1 MDKKLPKFVG
11 TINIPGD
18 KSISHRALIIG
29 SQATGIVKVS
39 NLLESADVFST
50 MNALRKFGVH
60 IIKRGK
66 DYHVYGLVV
75 GGLREYNGTI
85 NCGNSGTTAR
95 LMMGLLSTYP
105 ITINFIGDKSLSK
118 RPMARVINLLKE
130 FGANALP
137 ENKNT
142 MPFKFLGSYVG
153 LQNDQKLNVPS
164 AQLKSAWCLAALN
177 TKGISTLEE
186 RFETRDHT
194 EIMLKYLNANIK
206 VKKSKNK
213 KIISIFGKT
222 PIDAKDISVP
232 GDISSA
238 AFMIIL
244 ALISKN
250 SNVTIKNVLLNPTR
264 TGILDVLKKMKAKIK
279 IKNKK
284 TVCGEIVGD
293 IEAKSSNL
301 KATIVPEKMAPRLI
315 DEYPILFIAA
325 CFAKGTSNFKGIEEL
340 RVKESDRIKS
350 MEDGLKPLGV
360 KVSSTKSS
368 VKITGTNSFKLELLA
383 SISPTTSPQI
393 IFLFLIVILAFI
405 FFNTSKI
412 PVRVGF
418 NKTFLIV
425 TVEFLEIRERM
436 IMKAADEISPG
447 TEISFASIGVFP
459 NIEMIFL
466 FLDFLTLILAFKYLS
481 MISV

>member
-29 SQATGIVKVS
+29 SQATGIVKVT

-60 IIKRGK
+60 IVKRGK
-66 DYHVYGLVV
+66 DYYVYGLVV

-118 RPMARVINLLKE
+118 RPMARVINLLRE

-194 EIMLKYLNANIK
+194 EIMLKYLGANIK

-250 SNVTIKNVLLNPTR
+250 SKVIVRNVLLNPTR

-284 TVCGEIVGD
+284 TICGEVVGD

-301 KATIVPEKMAPRLI
+301 KATTVPEKMAPRLI
-315 DEYPILFIAA
+315 DEYPILFVAA
-325 CFAKGTSNFKGIEEL
+325 CFAKGTSIFNGIEEL

-360 KVSSTKSS
+360 KINSTKSS
-368 VKITGTNSFKLELLA
+368 VKITGTNSFKLNKKIKVDAKGDHRIAMSFYILSQVLNK
-383 SISPTTSPQI
+383 SFKIKDFNYVKTSFPSFTKTI
-393 IFLFLIVILAFI
+393 
-405 FFNTSKI
+405 
-412 PVRVGF
+412 
-418 NKTFLIV
+418 NKL
-425 TVEFLEIRERM
+425 
-436 IMKAADEISPG
+436 KK
-447 TEISFASIGVFP
+447 
-459 NIEMIFL
+459 N
-466 FLDFLTLILAFKYLS
+466 
-481 MISV
+481 

>member
-250 SNVTIKNVLLNPTR
+250 SKVTIKNVLLNPTR

-360 KVSSTKSS
+360 KISSTKSS
-368 VKITGTNSFKLELLA
+368 VKITGTNSFKLNKKIKIDAKGDHRIAMSFYVLSQVLNK
-383 SISPTTSPQI
+383 SFKIKDFNYVKTSFPSFTKTI
-393 IFLFLIVILAFI
+393 
-405 FFNTSKI
+405 NTLKK
-412 PVRVGF
+412 
-418 NKTFLIV
+418 N
-425 TVEFLEIRERM
+425 
-436 IMKAADEISPG
+436 
-447 TEISFASIGVFP
+447 
-459 NIEMIFL
+459 
-466 FLDFLTLILAFKYLS
+466 
-481 MISV
+481 

>member
-66 DYHVYGLVV
+66 DYYVYGLVV

-250 SNVTIKNVLLNPTR
+250 SKVTIKNVLLNPTR
-264 TGILDVLKKMKAKIK
+264 TGILDVLKKMKAKFK

-284 TVCGEIVGD
+284 TVCEEIVGD

-301 KATIVPEKMAPRLI
+301 KATTVPEKMAPRLI

-368 VKITGTNSFKLELLA
+368 VKITGTNSFKLNKKIKIDAKGDHRIAMSFYVLSQVLNK
-383 SISPTTSPQI
+383 SFKIKDFNYVKTSFP
-393 IFLFLIVILAFI
+393 IFTKTI
-405 FFNTSKI
+405 
-412 PVRVGF
+412 
-418 NKTFLIV
+418 NKL
-425 TVEFLEIRERM
+425 
-436 IMKAADEISPG
+436 KK
-447 TEISFASIGVFP
+447 
-459 NIEMIFL
+459 N
-466 FLDFLTLILAFKYLS
+466 
-481 MISV
+481 

>member
-1 MDKKLPKFVG
+1 
-11 TINIPGD
+11 
-18 KSISHRALIIG
+18 
-29 SQATGIVKVS
+29 
-39 NLLESADVFST
+39 
-50 MNALRKFGVH
+50 VH
-60 IIKRGK
+60 ITKRGK

-118 RPMARVINLLKE
+118 RPMARVINLLRE

-142 MPFKFLGSYVG
+142 MPFKFLGSYIG

-250 SNVTIKNVLLNPTR
+250 STVTIKNVLLNPTR
-264 TGILDVLKKMKAKIK
+264 TGILDVLKKMKAKIT

-284 TVCGEIVGD
+284 TICGEIVGD

-301 KATIVPEKMAPRLI
+301 KATVVSEKMAPRLI

-360 KVSSTKSS
+360 KISSTKNSA
-368 VKITGTNSFKLELLA
+368 KITGINSFKLNKKIKIDAKGDHRIAMSFYVLSQVLNKSFE
-383 SISPTTSPQI
+383 IKDFNYVKTSFPS
-393 IFLFLIVILAFI
+393 F
-405 FFNTSKI
+405 T
-412 PVRVGF
+412 
-418 NKTFLIV
+418 KTINQL
-425 TVEFLEIRERM
+425 
-436 IMKAADEISPG
+436 KK
-447 TEISFASIGVFP
+447 
-459 NIEMIFL
+459 N
-466 FLDFLTLILAFKYLS
+466 
-481 MISV
+481 

>member
-29 SQATGIVKVS
+29 SQATGIVKVT

-50 MNALRKFGVH
+50 MNALRKFGVD

-66 DYHVYGLVV
+66 DYYVYGLVV
-75 GGLREYNGTI
+75 GGLKEYNGTI

-95 LMMGLLSTYP
+95 LLMGLLSTYP
-105 ITINFIGDKSLSK
+105 ITINFTGDKSLSK
-118 RPMARVINLLKE
+118 RPMGRVINLLRE

-250 SNVTIKNVLLNPTR
+250 SKVIIKNVLLNPTR

-284 TVCGEIVGD
+284 TICGEVVGD

-301 KATIVPEKMAPRLI
+301 KAAVVPEKMAPRLI

-325 CFAKGTSNFKGIEEL
+325 CFAKGTSQFKGIEEL
-340 RVKESDRIKS
+340 RVKESDRIQS
-350 MEDGLKPLGV
+350 MELGLKPLGV
-360 KVSSTKSS
+360 KISSTKNS
-368 VKITGTNSFKLELLA
+368 VKITGINSFKLNKQIKIDAKGDHRIAMSFYILSKVLNK
-383 SISPTTSPQI
+383 SFKIKDFNYVKTSFPSFTKTI
-393 IFLFLIVILAFI
+393 
-405 FFNTSKI
+405 
-412 PVRVGF
+412 
-418 NKTFLIV
+418 NKL
-425 TVEFLEIRERM
+425 
-436 IMKAADEISPG
+436 KK
-447 TEISFASIGVFP
+447 
-459 NIEMIFL
+459 N
-466 FLDFLTLILAFKYLS
+466 
-481 MISV
+481 

>member
-1 MDKKLPKFVG
+1 MDKKLPKFIG

-60 IIKRGK
+60 ITKRGK

-118 RPMARVINLLKE
+118 RPMARVINLLRE

-142 MPFKFLGSYVG
+142 MPFKFLGSYIG

-250 SNVTIKNVLLNPTR
+250 STVTIKNVLLNPTR
-264 TGILDVLKKMKAKIK
+264 TGILDVLKKMKAKIT

-284 TVCGEIVGD
+284 TICGEVVGD

-301 KATIVPEKMAPRLI
+301 KATVVSEKMAPRLI

-360 KVSSTKSS
+360 KISSTKNSA
-368 VKITGTNSFKLELLA
+368 KITGTNSFKLNKQIKIDAKGDHRIAMSFYVLSQVLNK
-383 SISPTTSPQI
+383 SFKIKDFNYVKTSFPS
-393 IFLFLIVILAFI
+393 F
-405 FFNTSKI
+405 T
-412 PVRVGF
+412 
-418 NKTFLIV
+418 KTINQL
-425 TVEFLEIRERM
+425 
-436 IMKAADEISPG
+436 KK
-447 TEISFASIGVFP
+447 
-459 NIEMIFL
+459 N
-466 FLDFLTLILAFKYLS
+466 
-481 MISV
+481 

>member
-11 TINIPGD
+11 TTNIPGD

-29 SQATGIVKVS
+29 SQATGIVKVT
-39 NLLESADVFST
+39 NLLKSEDVFST

-66 DYHVYGLVV
+66 DYYVYGLVV

-85 NCGNSGTTAR
+85 DCGNSGTTAR

-105 ITINFIGDKSLSK
+105 ITINFTGDKSLSK
-118 RPMARVINLLKE
+118 RPMARVINLLRE

-153 LQNDQKLNVPS
+153 LQNDQKLTVPS

-250 SNVTIKNVLLNPTR
+250 SKVTIKNVLLNPTR

-284 TVCGEIVGD
+284 TICGEVVGD
-293 IEAKSSNL
+293 IEVKSSNL
-301 KATIVPEKMAPRLI
+301 KATTVPEKMAPRLI

-325 CFAKGTSNFKGIEEL
+325 CFAKGTSKFNGIEEL

-360 KVSSTKSS
+360 KISSTKSS
-368 VKITGTNSFKLELLA
+368 VKITGSNSFKLNQKIKIDAKGDHRIAMSFYVLSQVLNKPFK
-383 SISPTTSPQI
+383 IKDFNYVKTSFPS
-393 IFLFLIVILAFI
+393 F
-405 FFNTSKI
+405 T
-412 PVRVGF
+412 
-418 NKTFLIV
+418 KTINQL
-425 TVEFLEIRERM
+425 
-436 IMKAADEISPG
+436 KK
-447 TEISFASIGVFP
+447 
-459 NIEMIFL
+459 N
-466 FLDFLTLILAFKYLS
+466 
-481 MISV
+481 

>member
-29 SQATGIVKVS
+29 SQATGIVKVT

-50 MNALRKFGVH
+50 MNALRKFGVD

-66 DYHVYGLVV
+66 DYYVYGLVV

-95 LMMGLLSTYP
+95 LLMGLLSTYP
-105 ITINFIGDKSLSK
+105 ITINFTGDKSLSK
-118 RPMARVINLLKE
+118 RPMGRVINLLRE

-250 SNVTIKNVLLNPTR
+250 SKVIIKNVLLNPTR

-284 TVCGEIVGD
+284 IICGEAVGD

-301 KATIVPEKMAPRLI
+301 KATVVPEKMAPRLI

-325 CFAKGTSNFKGIEEL
+325 CFAKGTSQFKGIEEL
-340 RVKESDRIKS
+340 RVKESDRIQS
-350 MEDGLKPLGV
+350 MELGLKPLGV
-360 KVSSTKSS
+360 KISSTKNS
-368 VKITGTNSFKLELLA
+368 VKITGTNSFKLNKKIKIDAKGDHRIAMSFYILSKVLNKPFK
-383 SISPTTSPQI
+383 IKDFDYVKTSFPSFTKTI
-393 IFLFLIVILAFI
+393 
-405 FFNTSKI
+405 
-412 PVRVGF
+412 
-418 NKTFLIV
+418 NKL
-425 TVEFLEIRERM
+425 
-436 IMKAADEISPG
+436 KK
-447 TEISFASIGVFP
+447 
-459 NIEMIFL
+459 N
-466 FLDFLTLILAFKYLS
+466 
-481 MISV
+481 

>member
-1 MDKKLPKFVG
+1 MDNKLPKFVG

-60 IIKRGK
+60 IIKKSK
-66 DYHVYGLVV
+66 DYYVYGLVV

-105 ITINFIGDKSLSK
+105 ITVNFTGDKSLSK
-118 RPMARVINLLKE
+118 RPMGRVINLLRE

-142 MPFKFLGSYVG
+142 MPFKFLGSYIG

-206 VKKSKNK
+206 VKKLKNK

-250 SNVTIKNVLLNPTR
+250 SKVTIKNVLLNPTR

-284 TVCGEIVGD
+284 IVCGEIIGD

-301 KATIVPEKMAPRLI
+301 KATTVPEKMAPRLI

-350 MEDGLKPLGV
+350 MEDGLKPMGV
-360 KVSSTKSS
+360 KINSTKSS
-368 VKITGTNSFKLELLA
+368 VKITGTNSFKLNKKIKIDAKGDHRIAMSFYILSQVLNK
-383 SISPTTSPQI
+383 SFKIKDFNYVKTSFPS
-393 IFLFLIVILAFI
+393 F
-405 FFNTSKI
+405 T
-412 PVRVGF
+412 
-418 NKTFLIV
+418 KTINQL
-425 TVEFLEIRERM
+425 
-436 IMKAADEISPG
+436 KK
-447 TEISFASIGVFP
+447 
-459 NIEMIFL
+459 N
-466 FLDFLTLILAFKYLS
+466 
-481 MISV
+481 

>member
-11 TINIPGD
+11 TTNIPGD

-29 SQATGIVKVS
+29 SQATGIVKVT

-66 DYHVYGLVV
+66 DYYVYGLVV

-105 ITINFIGDKSLSK
+105 ITINFTGDKSLSK
-118 RPMARVINLLKE
+118 RPMARVINLLRE

-153 LQNDQKLNVPS
+153 LQNDQKLTVPS

-238 AFMIIL
+238 AFMLIL

-250 SNVTIKNVLLNPTR
+250 SKVTIKNVLLNPTR

-284 TVCGEIVGD
+284 TICGEVVGD
-293 IEAKSSNL
+293 IEVKSSNL
-301 KATIVPEKMAPRLI
+301 KATTVPEKMAPRLI

-325 CFAKGTSNFKGIEEL
+325 CFAKGTSKFNGIEEL

-360 KVSSTKSS
+360 KISSTKSS
-368 VKITGTNSFKLELLA
+368 VKITGGNSFKLNQKIKIDAKGDHRIAMSFYILSQALNKPFK
-383 SISPTTSPQI
+383 IKDFNYVKTSFPS
-393 IFLFLIVILAFI
+393 F
-405 FFNTSKI
+405 T
-412 PVRVGF
+412 
-418 NKTFLIV
+418 KTINQL
-425 TVEFLEIRERM
+425 
-436 IMKAADEISPG
+436 KK
-447 TEISFASIGVFP
+447 
-459 NIEMIFL
+459 N
-466 FLDFLTLILAFKYLS
+466 
-481 MISV
+481 

>member
-1 MDKKLPKFVG
+1 MDKKLPKFIG

-60 IIKRGK
+60 ITKRGK

-118 RPMARVINLLKE
+118 RPMARVINLLRE

-142 MPFKFLGSYVG
+142 MPFKFLGSYIG

-244 ALISKN
+244 SLISKN
-250 SNVTIKNVLLNPTR
+250 STVTIKNVLLNPTR
-264 TGILDVLKKMKAKIK
+264 TGILDVLKKMKAKIT

-284 TVCGEIVGD
+284 TICGEVVGD

-301 KATIVPEKMAPRLI
+301 KATVVSEKMAPRLI

-360 KVSSTKSS
+360 KISSTKNSA
-368 VKITGTNSFKLELLA
+368 KITGTSSFKLNKQIKIDAKGDHRIAMSFYVLSQVLNK
-383 SISPTTSPQI
+383 SFKIKDFNYVKTSFPS
-393 IFLFLIVILAFI
+393 F
-405 FFNTSKI
+405 T
-412 PVRVGF
+412 
-418 NKTFLIV
+418 KTINQL
-425 TVEFLEIRERM
+425 
-436 IMKAADEISPG
+436 KK
-447 TEISFASIGVFP
+447 
-459 NIEMIFL
+459 N
-466 FLDFLTLILAFKYLS
+466 
-481 MISV
+481 

>member
-29 SQATGIVKVS
+29 SQATGIVKVT

-66 DYHVYGLVV
+66 DYYVYGLVV
-75 GGLREYNGTI
+75 GGLREYSGTI
-85 NCGNSGTTAR
+85 DCGNSGTTAR

-105 ITINFIGDKSLSK
+105 ITINFTGDKSLSK
-118 RPMARVINLLKE
+118 RPMARVINLLRE

-153 LQNDQKLNVPS
+153 LQNDQKLTVPS

-206 VKKSKNK
+206 VKKLKNK

-250 SNVTIKNVLLNPTR
+250 SKITIKNVLLNPTR

-284 TVCGEIVGD
+284 TICGEVVGD
-293 IEAKSSNL
+293 IEARSSNL
-301 KATIVPEKMAPRLI
+301 KATTVPEKMAPRLI

-325 CFAKGTSNFKGIEEL
+325 CFAKGTSKFNGIEEL

-360 KVSSTKSS
+360 KISSTKSS
-368 VKITGTNSFKLELLA
+368 VKITGSNSFKLNQKIKIDAKGDHRIAMSFYVLSQVLNKPFK
-383 SISPTTSPQI
+383 IKDFNYVKTSFPS
-393 IFLFLIVILAFI
+393 F
-405 FFNTSKI
+405 T
-412 PVRVGF
+412 
-418 NKTFLIV
+418 KTINQL
-425 TVEFLEIRERM
+425 
-436 IMKAADEISPG
+436 KK
-447 TEISFASIGVFP
+447 
-459 NIEMIFL
+459 N
-466 FLDFLTLILAFKYLS
+466 
-481 MISV
+481 

>member
-29 SQATGIVKVS
+29 SQTTGIVKVS

-142 MPFKFLGSYVG
+142 MPFKFLGSYLG

-250 SNVTIKNVLLNPTR
+250 SKVTIKNVLLNPTR

-284 TVCGEIVGD
+284 IVCGEIVGD

-301 KATIVPEKMAPRLI
+301 KATTVPEKMAPRLI

-368 VKITGTNSFKLELLA
+368 VKITGTNSFKLNKKIKIDAKGDHRIAMSFYVLSQVLNK
-383 SISPTTSPQI
+383 SFKIKDFNYVKTSFPSFTKTI
-393 IFLFLIVILAFI
+393 
-405 FFNTSKI
+405 NTLKK
-412 PVRVGF
+412 
-418 NKTFLIV
+418 N
-425 TVEFLEIRERM
+425 
-436 IMKAADEISPG
+436 
-447 TEISFASIGVFP
+447 
-459 NIEMIFL
+459 
-466 FLDFLTLILAFKYLS
+466 
-481 MISV
+481 

>member
-29 SQATGIVKVS
+29 SQTTGIIKVS

-60 IIKRGK
+60 IVKRGK

-118 RPMARVINLLKE
+118 RPMARVINLLRE

-250 SNVTIKNVLLNPTR
+250 STVMIKNVLLNPTR

-284 TVCGEIVGD
+284 IICGEIVGD

-301 KATIVPEKMAPRLI
+301 KATTVSEKMAPRLI

-325 CFAKGTSNFKGIEEL
+325 CFAKGASNFKGIEEL

-360 KVSSTKSS
+360 KISSTKSS
-368 VKITGTNSFKLELLA
+368 VKIIGTNSFKLNKKIKIDAKGDHRIAMSFYVLSQVLNK
-383 SISPTTSPQI
+383 SFKIKDFNYVKTSFPS
-393 IFLFLIVILAFI
+393 F
-405 FFNTSKI
+405 T
-412 PVRVGF
+412 
-418 NKTFLIV
+418 KTINNL
-425 TVEFLEIRERM
+425 
-436 IMKAADEISPG
+436 KK
-447 TEISFASIGVFP
+447 
-459 NIEMIFL
+459 N
-466 FLDFLTLILAFKYLS
+466 
-481 MISV
+481 

>member
-118 RPMARVINLLKE
+118 RPMARVINLLRE

-250 SNVTIKNVLLNPTR
+250 SKVTIKNVLLNPTR

-284 TVCGEIVGD
+284 TVCGEIIGD

-368 VKITGTNSFKLELLA
+368 VKITGTNSFKLNKKIKIDAKGDHRIAMSFYVLSQVLNK
-383 SISPTTSPQI
+383 SFKIKDFNYVKTSFPSFTKTI
-393 IFLFLIVILAFI
+393 
-405 FFNTSKI
+405 NTLKK
-412 PVRVGF
+412 
-418 NKTFLIV
+418 N
-425 TVEFLEIRERM
+425 
-436 IMKAADEISPG
+436 
-447 TEISFASIGVFP
+447 
-459 NIEMIFL
+459 
-466 FLDFLTLILAFKYLS
+466 
-481 MISV
+481 

>member
-1 MDKKLPKFVG
+1 MDNKLPKFKGV
-11 TINIPGD
+11 ISLPGD
-18 KSISHRALIIG
+18 KSISHRSLIIG
-29 SQATGIVKVS
+29 SQATGIVKIS

-50 MNALRKFGVH
+50 MNALRKFGVN
-60 IIKRGK
+60 IFKKGK
-66 DYHVYGLVV
+66 DYYVYGLVV
-75 GGLREYNGTI
+75 GGLKEYNGTL

-95 LMMGLLSTYP
+95 LMMGLISTYP
-105 ITINFIGDKSLSK
+105 VKIKFTGDKSLSK
-118 RPMARVINLLKE
+118 RPMQRVINLLRE

-142 MPFKFLGSYVG
+142 MPFTFLGSYVG
-153 LQNDQKLNVPS
+153 LQNDQKLKVPS

-186 RFETRDHT
+186 PFETRDHT
-194 EIMLKYLNANIK
+194 EIMLKYLGANIT

-213 KIISIFGKT
+213 KIISIFGKH

-238 AFMIIL
+238 AFMMVL

-250 SNVTIKNVLLNPTR
+250 SKVTIKNVLLNPTR
-264 TGILDVLKKMKAKIK
+264 TGILDVFKKMKAKIK

-284 TVCGEIVGD
+284 VICGEIVGD
-293 IEAKSSNL
+293 LEVQSSNL
-301 KATIVPEKMAPRLI
+301 KATTVTEKMAPRLI

-360 KVSSTKSS
+360 KITSTKSS
-368 VKITGTNSFKLELLA
+368 VKITGVQSFKLNKKIKIDAKGDHRIAMSFYVLSQVLNK
-383 SISPTTSPQI
+383 SFKIKDFNYVKTSFPS
-393 IFLFLIVILAFI
+393 F
-405 FFNTSKI
+405 T
-412 PVRVGF
+412 
-418 NKTFLIV
+418 KTINNL
-425 TVEFLEIRERM
+425 R
-436 IMKAADEISPG
+436 K
-447 TEISFASIGVFP
+447 
-459 NIEMIFL
+459 N
-466 FLDFLTLILAFKYLS
+466 
-481 MISV
+481 

>member
-1 MDKKLPKFVG
+1 MDKKLPKFIG

-60 IIKRGK
+60 ITKRGK

-118 RPMARVINLLKE
+118 RPMARVINLLRE

-142 MPFKFLGSYVG
+142 MPFKFLGSYIG

-250 SNVTIKNVLLNPTR
+250 STVTIKNVLLNPTR
-264 TGILDVLKKMKAKIK
+264 TGVLDVLKKMKAKIK

-284 TVCGEIVGD
+284 TICGEIVGD

-301 KATIVPEKMAPRLI
+301 KATVVSEKMAPRLI

-360 KVSSTKSS
+360 KISSTKSS
-368 VKITGTNSFKLELLA
+368 VKITSTNSFKLNKQIKIDAKGDHRIAMSFYVLSQVLNK
-383 SISPTTSPQI
+383 SFKIKDFNYVKTSFPS
-393 IFLFLIVILAFI
+393 F
-405 FFNTSKI
+405 T
-412 PVRVGF
+412 
-418 NKTFLIV
+418 KTINQL
-425 TVEFLEIRERM
+425 
-436 IMKAADEISPG
+436 KK
-447 TEISFASIGVFP
+447 
-459 NIEMIFL
+459 N
-466 FLDFLTLILAFKYLS
+466 
-481 MISV
+481 

>member
-60 IIKRGK
+60 ITKRGK

-118 RPMARVINLLKE
+118 RPMARVINLLRE

-142 MPFKFLGSYVG
+142 MPFKFLGSYIG

-250 SNVTIKNVLLNPTR
+250 STVTIKNVLLNPTR

-284 TVCGEIVGD
+284 TICGEVVGD

-301 KATIVPEKMAPRLI
+301 KATVVSEKMAPRLI

-360 KVSSTKSS
+360 KISSTKSS
-368 VKITGTNSFKLELLA
+368 VKITGTNSFKLNKKIKIDAKGDHRIAMSFYVLSQVLNK
-383 SISPTTSPQI
+383 SFKIKDFNYVKTSFPS
-393 IFLFLIVILAFI
+393 F
-405 FFNTSKI
+405 T
-412 PVRVGF
+412 
-418 NKTFLIV
+418 KTINQL
-425 TVEFLEIRERM
+425 
-436 IMKAADEISPG
+436 KK
-447 TEISFASIGVFP
+447 
-459 NIEMIFL
+459 N
-466 FLDFLTLILAFKYLS
+466 
-481 MISV
+481 

>member
-60 IIKRGK
+60 ITKRGK

-105 ITINFIGDKSLSK
+105 ITINFVGDKSLSK
-118 RPMARVINLLKE
+118 RPMARVINLLRE

-250 SNVTIKNVLLNPTR
+250 SSVTIKNVLLNPTR
-264 TGILDVLKKMKAKIK
+264 TGVLDVLKKMKAKIK

-284 TVCGEIVGD
+284 TICGEVVGD

-360 KVSSTKSS
+360 KISSTKSS
-368 VKITGTNSFKLELLA
+368 VKITGTNSFKLNKKIKIDAKGDHRIAMSFYVLSQILNK
-383 SISPTTSPQI
+383 SFKIKDFNYVKTSFPSFTKTI
-393 IFLFLIVILAFI
+393 
-405 FFNTSKI
+405 
-412 PVRVGF
+412 
-418 NKTFLIV
+418 NKL
-425 TVEFLEIRERM
+425 
-436 IMKAADEISPG
+436 KK
-447 TEISFASIGVFP
+447 
-459 NIEMIFL
+459 N
-466 FLDFLTLILAFKYLS
+466 
-481 MISV
+481 

>member
-1 MDKKLPKFVG
+1 
-11 TINIPGD
+11 
-18 KSISHRALIIG
+18 
-29 SQATGIVKVS
+29 
-39 NLLESADVFST
+39 
-50 MNALRKFGVH
+50 
-60 IIKRGK
+60 
-66 DYHVYGLVV
+66 
-75 GGLREYNGTI
+75 
-85 NCGNSGTTAR
+85 
-95 LMMGLLSTYP
+95 
-105 ITINFIGDKSLSK
+105 
-118 RPMARVINLLKE
+118 MARVINLLRE

-142 MPFKFLGSYVG
+142 MPFKFLGSYIG

-194 EIMLKYLNANIK
+194 EIMLKYLGANIK

-250 SNVTIKNVLLNPTR
+250 SKVIVRNVLLNPTR

-284 TVCGEIVGD
+284 NICGEVVGD
-293 IEAKSSNL
+293 IEAQSSNL
-301 KATIVPEKMAPRLI
+301 KATTVPEKMAPRLI

-325 CFAKGTSNFKGIEEL
+325 CFAKGTSIFNGIEEL

-350 MEDGLKPLGV
+350 MEDGLKPLGI
-360 KVSSTKSS
+360 KISSTKSS
-368 VKITGTNSFKLELLA
+368 VKITGTNSFKLNKKIKIDAKGDHRIAMSFYVLSQILNK
-383 SISPTTSPQI
+383 SFKIKDFNYVKTSFPSFTKTI
-393 IFLFLIVILAFI
+393 
-405 FFNTSKI
+405 NTLKK
-412 PVRVGF
+412 
-418 NKTFLIV
+418 N
-425 TVEFLEIRERM
+425 
-436 IMKAADEISPG
+436 
-447 TEISFASIGVFP
+447 
-459 NIEMIFL
+459 
-466 FLDFLTLILAFKYLS
+466 
-481 MISV
+481 

>member
-66 DYHVYGLVV
+66 DYYVYGLVV

-250 SNVTIKNVLLNPTR
+250 SKVTIKNVLLNPTR

-301 KATIVPEKMAPRLI
+301 KATTVPEKMAPRLI

-368 VKITGTNSFKLELLA
+368 VKITGTNSFKLNKKIKIDAKGDHRIAMSFYVLSQVLNK
-383 SISPTTSPQI
+383 SFTIKDFNYVKTSFPSFTKTI
-393 IFLFLIVILAFI
+393 
-405 FFNTSKI
+405 NTLKK
-412 PVRVGF
+412 
-418 NKTFLIV
+418 N
-425 TVEFLEIRERM
+425 
-436 IMKAADEISPG
+436 
-447 TEISFASIGVFP
+447 
-459 NIEMIFL
+459 
-466 FLDFLTLILAFKYLS
+466 
-481 MISV
+481 

>member
-29 SQATGIVKVS
+29 SQATGIVKVT

-50 MNALRKFGVH
+50 MNALRKFGVD

-66 DYHVYGLVV
+66 DYYVYGLVV
-75 GGLREYNGTI
+75 GGLKEYNGTI

-95 LMMGLLSTYP
+95 LLMGLLSTYP

-118 RPMARVINLLKE
+118 RPMGRVINLLRE

-250 SNVTIKNVLLNPTR
+250 SKVIIKNVLLNPTR

-284 TVCGEIVGD
+284 TICGEVVGD

-301 KATIVPEKMAPRLI
+301 KAAVVPEKMAPRLI

-325 CFAKGTSNFKGIEEL
+325 CFAKGTSQFKGIEEL
-340 RVKESDRIKS
+340 RVKESDRIQS
-350 MEDGLKPLGV
+350 MELGLKPLGV
-360 KVSSTKSS
+360 KISSTKNS
-368 VKITGTNSFKLELLA
+368 VKITGTNSFKLNKKIKIDAKGDHRIAMSFYILSQVLNKPFK
-383 SISPTTSPQI
+383 IKDFNYVKTSFPSFTKTI
-393 IFLFLIVILAFI
+393 
-405 FFNTSKI
+405 
-412 PVRVGF
+412 
-418 NKTFLIV
+418 NKL
-425 TVEFLEIRERM
+425 
-436 IMKAADEISPG
+436 KK
-447 TEISFASIGVFP
+447 
-459 NIEMIFL
+459 N
-466 FLDFLTLILAFKYLS
+466 
-481 MISV
+481 

>member
-1 MDKKLPKFVG
+1 MNKKLPKFVG
-11 TINIPGD
+11 TTNIPGD

-29 SQATGIVKVS
+29 SQATGIVKIT

-66 DYHVYGLVV
+66 DYYVYGLVV

-85 NCGNSGTTAR
+85 DCGNSGTTAR

-105 ITINFIGDKSLSK
+105 ITINFTGDKSLSK
-118 RPMARVINLLKE
+118 RPMARVINLLRE

-153 LQNDQKLNVPS
+153 LQNDQKLTVPS

-222 PIDAKDISVP
+222 PINAKDISVP

-250 SNVTIKNVLLNPTR
+250 SKVTIKNVLLNPTR

-284 TVCGEIVGD
+284 IICGEVVGD
-293 IEAKSSNL
+293 IEVKSSNL
-301 KATIVPEKMAPRLI
+301 KATTVPEKMAPRLI

-325 CFAKGTSNFKGIEEL
+325 CFAKGTSKFNGIEEL

-360 KVSSTKSS
+360 KISSTKSS
-368 VKITGTNSFKLELLA
+368 VKITGSNSFKLNQKIKIDAKGDHRIAMSFYVFSQVLNKPFK
-383 SISPTTSPQI
+383 IKDFNYVKTSFPS
-393 IFLFLIVILAFI
+393 F
-405 FFNTSKI
+405 T
-412 PVRVGF
+412 
-418 NKTFLIV
+418 KTINQL
-425 TVEFLEIRERM
+425 
-436 IMKAADEISPG
+436 KK
-447 TEISFASIGVFP
+447 
-459 NIEMIFL
+459 N
-466 FLDFLTLILAFKYLS
+466 
-481 MISV
+481 

>member
-29 SQATGIVKVS
+29 SQATGIIKVT

-50 MNALRKFGVH
+50 MNALRKFGVD

-66 DYHVYGLVV
+66 DYYVYGLVV
-75 GGLREYNGTI
+75 GGLKEYNGTI

-105 ITINFIGDKSLSK
+105 ITINFTGDKSLSK
-118 RPMARVINLLKE
+118 RPMGRVINLLRE

-250 SNVTIKNVLLNPTR
+250 SKVIIKNVLLNPTR

-284 TVCGEIVGD
+284 IICGELVGD

-325 CFAKGTSNFKGIEEL
+325 CFAKGTSQFKGIEEL
-340 RVKESDRIKS
+340 RVKESDRIQS
-350 MEDGLKPLGV
+350 MELGLKPLGV
-360 KVSSTKSS
+360 KISSTKNS
-368 VKITGTNSFKLELLA
+368 VKITGINYFKLNKQIKIDAKGDHRIAMSFYILSQVLNKPFK
-383 SISPTTSPQI
+383 IKDFNYVKTSFPSFTKTI
-393 IFLFLIVILAFI
+393 
-405 FFNTSKI
+405 
-412 PVRVGF
+412 
-418 NKTFLIV
+418 NKL
-425 TVEFLEIRERM
+425 
-436 IMKAADEISPG
+436 KK
-447 TEISFASIGVFP
+447 
-459 NIEMIFL
+459 N
-466 FLDFLTLILAFKYLS
+466 
-481 MISV
+481 

>member
-1 MDKKLPKFVG
+1 MDKKLPKFIG

-29 SQATGIVKVS
+29 SQATGIVKVT

-50 MNALRKFGVH
+50 INALRKFGVH

-66 DYHVYGLVV
+66 DYYVYGLVV

-85 NCGNSGTTAR
+85 DCGNSGTTAR
-95 LMMGLLSTYP
+95 LMMGLLATYP

-118 RPMARVINLLKE
+118 RPMARVINLLRE

-153 LQNDQKLNVPS
+153 LQNDQKLTVPS

-250 SNVTIKNVLLNPTR
+250 SKVIIKNVLLNPTR

-284 TVCGEIVGD
+284 TICGEVVGD
-293 IEAKSSNL
+293 IEVKSSNL
-301 KATIVPEKMAPRLI
+301 KATTVPEKMAPRLI

-325 CFAKGTSNFKGIEEL
+325 CFAKGTSKFNGIEEL

-360 KVSSTKSS
+360 KISSTKNS
-368 VKITGTNSFKLELLA
+368 VKITGSNSFKLNQKIKIDAKGDHRIAMSFYVLSQVLNKPFK
-383 SISPTTSPQI
+383 IKDFNYVKTSFPS
-393 IFLFLIVILAFI
+393 F
-405 FFNTSKI
+405 T
-412 PVRVGF
+412 
-418 NKTFLIV
+418 KTINQL
-425 TVEFLEIRERM
+425 
-436 IMKAADEISPG
+436 KK
-447 TEISFASIGVFP
+447 
-459 NIEMIFL
+459 N
-466 FLDFLTLILAFKYLS
+466 
-481 MISV
+481 

>member
-1 MDKKLPKFVG
+1 
-11 TINIPGD
+11 
-18 KSISHRALIIG
+18 
-29 SQATGIVKVS
+29 
-39 NLLESADVFST
+39 
-50 MNALRKFGVH
+50 VH
-60 IIKRGK
+60 ITKRGK

-118 RPMARVINLLKE
+118 RPMARVINLLRE

-142 MPFKFLGSYVG
+142 MPFKFLGSYIG

-250 SNVTIKNVLLNPTR
+250 STVTIKNVLLNPTR
-264 TGILDVLKKMKAKIK
+264 TGILDVLKKMKANIT

-284 TVCGEIVGD
+284 TICGEVVGD

-301 KATIVPEKMAPRLI
+301 KATTASEKMAPRLI

-360 KVSSTKSS
+360 KITSTKSS
-368 VKITGTNSFKLELLA
+368 VKITGTNSFRLNKKIKIDAKGDHRIAMSFYVLSQVLNK
-383 SISPTTSPQI
+383 SFKIKDFNYVKTSFPS
-393 IFLFLIVILAFI
+393 F
-405 FFNTSKI
+405 T
-412 PVRVGF
+412 
-418 NKTFLIV
+418 KTINQL
-425 TVEFLEIRERM
+425 
-436 IMKAADEISPG
+436 KK
-447 TEISFASIGVFP
+447 
-459 NIEMIFL
+459 N
-466 FLDFLTLILAFKYLS
+466 
-481 MISV
+481 

>member
-66 DYHVYGLVV
+66 DYYVYGLVV

-186 RFETRDHT
+186 HFETRDHT

-238 AFMIIL
+238 AFMVIL

-250 SNVTIKNVLLNPTR
+250 SKVTIKNVLLNPTR

-301 KATIVPEKMAPRLI
+301 KATTVPEKMAPRLI

-368 VKITGTNSFKLELLA
+368 VKITGTNSFKLNKKIKIDAKGDHRIAMSFYVLSQVLNK
-383 SISPTTSPQI
+383 SFKIKDFNYVKTSFPS
-393 IFLFLIVILAFI
+393 F
-405 FFNTSKI
+405 T
-412 PVRVGF
+412 
-418 NKTFLIV
+418 KTINNL
-425 TVEFLEIRERM
+425 
-436 IMKAADEISPG
+436 KK
-447 TEISFASIGVFP
+447 
-459 NIEMIFL
+459 N
-466 FLDFLTLILAFKYLS
+466 
-481 MISV
+481 

>member
-66 DYHVYGLVV
+66 DYYVYGLVV

-250 SNVTIKNVLLNPTR
+250 SKVIIKNVLLNPTR

-284 TVCGEIVGD
+284 IVCGEIVGD

-368 VKITGTNSFKLELLA
+368 VKITGTNSFKLNKKIKIDAKGDHRIAMSFYVLSQVLNK
-383 SISPTTSPQI
+383 SFKIKDFNYVKTSFPSFTKTI
-393 IFLFLIVILAFI
+393 
-405 FFNTSKI
+405 NTLKK
-412 PVRVGF
+412 
-418 NKTFLIV
+418 N
-425 TVEFLEIRERM
+425 
-436 IMKAADEISPG
+436 
-447 TEISFASIGVFP
+447 
-459 NIEMIFL
+459 
-466 FLDFLTLILAFKYLS
+466 
-481 MISV
+481 

>member
-29 SQATGIVKVS
+29 SQATGIVKVT

-50 MNALRKFGVH
+50 MNALRKFGVD

-66 DYHVYGLVV
+66 DYYVYGLVV

-95 LMMGLLSTYP
+95 LLMGLLSTYP
-105 ITINFIGDKSLSK
+105 ITINFTGDKSLSK
-118 RPMARVINLLKE
+118 RPMGRVINLLRE

-194 EIMLKYLNANIK
+194 EIMLKYLNADIK

-250 SNVTIKNVLLNPTR
+250 SKVIIKNVLLNPTR
-264 TGILDVLKKMKAKIK
+264 TGILDVLKKMKATIK

-284 TVCGEIVGD
+284 TICGELVGD

-301 KATIVPEKMAPRLI
+301 KAAVVPEKMAPRLI

-325 CFAKGTSNFKGIEEL
+325 CFAKGTSQFKGIEEL
-340 RVKESDRIKS
+340 RVKESDRIQS
-350 MEDGLKPLGV
+350 MELGLKPLGV
-360 KVSSTKSS
+360 KISSTKNS
-368 VKITGTNSFKLELLA
+368 VKITGTSSFKLNKKIKIDAKGDHRIAMSFYILSKVLNK
-383 SISPTTSPQI
+383 SFKIKDLNYVKTSFPSFTKTI
-393 IFLFLIVILAFI
+393 
-405 FFNTSKI
+405 
-412 PVRVGF
+412 
-418 NKTFLIV
+418 NKL
-425 TVEFLEIRERM
+425 
-436 IMKAADEISPG
+436 KK
-447 TEISFASIGVFP
+447 
-459 NIEMIFL
+459 N
-466 FLDFLTLILAFKYLS
+466 
-481 MISV
+481 

>member
-1 MDKKLPKFVG
+1 MDNKLPKFVG

-60 IIKRGK
+60 IIKKGK
-66 DYHVYGLVV
+66 DYYVYGLVV

-105 ITINFIGDKSLSK
+105 ITINFTGDKSLSK
-118 RPMARVINLLKE
+118 RPMGRVINLLRE

-142 MPFKFLGSYVG
+142 MPFKFLGSYIG

-206 VKKSKNK
+206 VKKLKNK

-250 SNVTIKNVLLNPTR
+250 SKVTIKNVLLNPTR

-284 TVCGEIVGD
+284 IVCGEIIGD

-301 KATIVPEKMAPRLI
+301 KATTVPEKMAPRLI

-350 MEDGLKPLGV
+350 MEDGLKPIGV
-360 KVSSTKSS
+360 KINSTKSS
-368 VKITGTNSFKLELLA
+368 VKITGTNSFKLNKKIKIDAKGDHRIAMSFYILSQVLNK
-383 SISPTTSPQI
+383 SFKIKDFNYVKTSFPS
-393 IFLFLIVILAFI
+393 F
-405 FFNTSKI
+405 T
-412 PVRVGF
+412 
-418 NKTFLIV
+418 KTINQL
-425 TVEFLEIRERM
+425 
-436 IMKAADEISPG
+436 KK
-447 TEISFASIGVFP
+447 
-459 NIEMIFL
+459 N
-466 FLDFLTLILAFKYLS
+466 
-481 MISV
+481 

>member
-60 IIKRGK
+60 IIKKGK
-66 DYHVYGLVV
+66 DYYVYGLVV

-105 ITINFIGDKSLSK
+105 ITINFTGDKSLSK
-118 RPMARVINLLKE
+118 RPMGRVINLLRE

-206 VKKSKNK
+206 VKKLKNK

-250 SNVTIKNVLLNPTR
+250 SKVIIKNVLLNPTR

-284 TVCGEIVGD
+284 TICGEVVGD

-301 KATIVPEKMAPRLI
+301 KATTVPEKMAPRLI
-315 DEYPILFIAA
+315 DEYPILFIAS
-325 CFAKGTSNFKGIEEL
+325 CFAKGTSVFNGIEEL

-350 MEDGLKPLGV
+350 MEDGLKPLGI
-360 KVSSTKSS
+360 KISSTKSS
-368 VKITGTNSFKLELLA
+368 VKITGTNSFKLNKKIKIDAKGDHRIAMSFFVLSQVLNK
-383 SISPTTSPQI
+383 SFKIKDFNYVKTSFPSFTKTI
-393 IFLFLIVILAFI
+393 
-405 FFNTSKI
+405 
-412 PVRVGF
+412 
-418 NKTFLIV
+418 NKL
-425 TVEFLEIRERM
+425 
-436 IMKAADEISPG
+436 KK
-447 TEISFASIGVFP
+447 
-459 NIEMIFL
+459 N
-466 FLDFLTLILAFKYLS
+466 
-481 MISV
+481 

>member
-60 IIKRGK
+60 IVKRGK

-118 RPMARVINLLKE
+118 RPMARVINLLRE

-250 SNVTIKNVLLNPTR
+250 STVTIKNVLLNPTR

-284 TVCGEIVGD
+284 IICGEIVGD

-301 KATIVPEKMAPRLI
+301 KATTVSEKMAPRLI

-325 CFAKGTSNFKGIEEL
+325 CFTKGTSNFKGIEEL

-368 VKITGTNSFKLELLA
+368 VKITGTNSFKLNKKIKIDAKGDHRIAMSFYVLSQVLNK
-383 SISPTTSPQI
+383 SFKIKDFNYVKTSFPSFTKTI
-393 IFLFLIVILAFI
+393 
-405 FFNTSKI
+405 NTLKK
-412 PVRVGF
+412 
-418 NKTFLIV
+418 N
-425 TVEFLEIRERM
+425 
-436 IMKAADEISPG
+436 
-447 TEISFASIGVFP
+447 
-459 NIEMIFL
+459 
-466 FLDFLTLILAFKYLS
+466 
-481 MISV
+481 

>member
-1 MDKKLPKFVG
+1 MDKKLPKFIG

-60 IIKRGK
+60 ITKRGK

-118 RPMARVINLLKE
+118 RPMARVINLLRE

-250 SNVTIKNVLLNPTR
+250 STVTIKNVLLNPTR
-264 TGILDVLKKMKAKIK
+264 TGVLDVLKKMKAKIK

-284 TVCGEIVGD
+284 TICGEVVGD

-301 KATIVPEKMAPRLI
+301 KATVVPEKMAPRLI

-360 KVSSTKSS
+360 KISSTKSTA
-368 VKITGTNSFKLELLA
+368 KITGTNSFKLNKQIKIDAKGDHRIAMSFYVLSQVLNK
-383 SISPTTSPQI
+383 SFKIKDFNYVKTSFPS
-393 IFLFLIVILAFI
+393 F
-405 FFNTSKI
+405 T
-412 PVRVGF
+412 
-418 NKTFLIV
+418 KTINQL
-425 TVEFLEIRERM
+425 
-436 IMKAADEISPG
+436 KK
-447 TEISFASIGVFP
+447 
-459 NIEMIFL
+459 N
-466 FLDFLTLILAFKYLS
+466 
-481 MISV
+481 

>member
-1 MDKKLPKFVG
+1 
-11 TINIPGD
+11 
-18 KSISHRALIIG
+18 
-29 SQATGIVKVS
+29 
-39 NLLESADVFST
+39 

-60 IIKRGK
+60 IVKRGK

-75 GGLREYNGTI
+75 GGLREYNGMI

-118 RPMARVINLLKE
+118 RPMARVINLLRE

-250 SNVTIKNVLLNPTR
+250 STVTIKNVLLNPTR

-284 TVCGEIVGD
+284 TVCGEVVGD

-301 KATIVPEKMAPRLI
+301 KATTVSEKMAPRLI

-325 CFAKGTSNFKGIEEL
+325 CFAKGTSSFKGIEEL

-350 MEDGLKPLGV
+350 MEGGLKPLGV
-360 KVSSTKSS
+360 KINSTKSS
-368 VKITGTNSFKLELLA
+368 VKITGTNSFKLNKKIKIDAKGDHRIVMSFYVLSQVLNK
-383 SISPTTSPQI
+383 SFKIKDFNYVKTSFPSFTKTI
-393 IFLFLIVILAFI
+393 
-405 FFNTSKI
+405 NTLKK
-412 PVRVGF
+412 
-418 NKTFLIV
+418 N
-425 TVEFLEIRERM
+425 
-436 IMKAADEISPG
+436 
-447 TEISFASIGVFP
+447 
-459 NIEMIFL
+459 
-466 FLDFLTLILAFKYLS
+466 
-481 MISV
+481 

>member
-39 NLLESADVFST
+39 NLLESADVFNT

-250 SNVTIKNVLLNPTR
+250 SKVTIKNVLLNPTR
-264 TGILDVLKKMKAKIK
+264 TGILDVLKKMKAKIE

-284 TVCGEIVGD
+284 TVCGEIIGD

-368 VKITGTNSFKLELLA
+368 VKITGTNSFKLNKKIKIDAKGDHRIAMSFYVLSQVLNK
-383 SISPTTSPQI
+383 SFKIKDFNYVKTSFPSFTKTI
-393 IFLFLIVILAFI
+393 
-405 FFNTSKI
+405 NTLKK
-412 PVRVGF
+412 
-418 NKTFLIV
+418 N
-425 TVEFLEIRERM
+425 
-436 IMKAADEISPG
+436 
-447 TEISFASIGVFP
+447 
-459 NIEMIFL
+459 
-466 FLDFLTLILAFKYLS
+466 
-481 MISV
+481 

>member
-1 MDKKLPKFVG
+1 
-11 TINIPGD
+11 
-18 KSISHRALIIG
+18 
-29 SQATGIVKVS
+29 
-39 NLLESADVFST
+39 

-60 IIKRGK
+60 IVKRGK

-118 RPMARVINLLKE
+118 RPMARVINLLRE

-250 SNVTIKNVLLNPTR
+250 SKVTIKNVLLNPTR

-301 KATIVPEKMAPRLI
+301 KATTVPEKMAPRLI
-315 DEYPILFIAA
+315 DEYPVLFIAA

-340 RVKESDRIKS
+340 RIKESDRIKS

-368 VKITGTNSFKLELLA
+368 VKITGTNSFKLNKKIKIDAKGDHRIAMSFYVLSQVLNK
-383 SISPTTSPQI
+383 SFKIKDFNYVKTSFPSFTKTI
-393 IFLFLIVILAFI
+393 
-405 FFNTSKI
+405 NTLKK
-412 PVRVGF
+412 
-418 NKTFLIV
+418 N
-425 TVEFLEIRERM
+425 
-436 IMKAADEISPG
+436 
-447 TEISFASIGVFP
+447 
-459 NIEMIFL
+459 
-466 FLDFLTLILAFKYLS
+466 
-481 MISV
+481 

>member
-1 MDKKLPKFVG
+1 MDKNLPKFVG

-60 IIKRGK
+60 IIKQGK
-66 DYHVYGLVV
+66 NYHVYGLVV
-75 GGLREYNGTI
+75 GGLREYNGAI

-118 RPMARVINLLKE
+118 RPMARVINLLRE

-250 SNVTIKNVLLNPTR
+250 STVTIKNVLLNPTR
-264 TGILDVLKKMKAKIK
+264 TGVLDVLKKMKAKIK

-284 TVCGEIVGD
+284 TICGEVVGD

-301 KATIVPEKMAPRLI
+301 KATVVSEKMAPRLI

-360 KVSSTKSS
+360 KISSTKSTA
-368 VKITGTNSFKLELLA
+368 KITGTNSFKLNKQIKIDAKGDHRIAMSFYVLSQVLNKPFK
-383 SISPTTSPQI
+383 IKDFNYVKTSFPS
-393 IFLFLIVILAFI
+393 F
-405 FFNTSKI
+405 T
-412 PVRVGF
+412 
-418 NKTFLIV
+418 KTINQL
-425 TVEFLEIRERM
+425 
-436 IMKAADEISPG
+436 KK
-447 TEISFASIGVFP
+447 
-459 NIEMIFL
+459 N
-466 FLDFLTLILAFKYLS
+466 
-481 MISV
+481 

>member
-60 IIKRGK
+60 IVKRGK

-118 RPMARVINLLKE
+118 RPMARVINLLRE

-250 SNVTIKNVLLNPTR
+250 STVMIKNVLLNPTR
-264 TGILDVLKKMKAKIK
+264 TGILDVLKKMKARIR

-301 KATIVPEKMAPRLI
+301 KATTVSEKMAPRLI

-325 CFAKGTSNFKGIEEL
+325 CFAKGASNFKGIEEL
-340 RVKESDRIKS
+340 RIKESDRIKS

-360 KVSSTKSS
+360 KISSTKSS
-368 VKITGTNSFKLELLA
+368 VKITGTNSFKLNKKIKIDAKGDHRIAMSFYVLSQVLNK
-383 SISPTTSPQI
+383 SFKIKDFNYVKTSFPSFTKTI
-393 IFLFLIVILAFI
+393 
-405 FFNTSKI
+405 NTLKK
-412 PVRVGF
+412 
-418 NKTFLIV
+418 N
-425 TVEFLEIRERM
+425 
-436 IMKAADEISPG
+436 
-447 TEISFASIGVFP
+447 
-459 NIEMIFL
+459 
-466 FLDFLTLILAFKYLS
+466 
-481 MISV
+481 